1 MLFPASCRRSVHSG
15 KIKSRPGWKTLL
27 DFCSNLKI
35 CQFVGVFHADDM
47 LRKPFPLKVFLE
59 FILSYFWSKDLDLG
73 GVTNMRDNLV
83 IIFAEM
89 VPETPV
95 AYILR

>member
-1 MLFPASCRRSVHSG
+1 MFSATWARNVHSG
-15 KIKSRPGWKTLL
+15 KIKSRPRWKTLL
-27 DFCSNLKI
+27 DFCSNLKV

-47 LRKPFPLKVFLE
+47 FRQPFLLKVFLE
-59 FILSYFWSKDLDLG
+59 FILRYFWSKDLDLG
-73 GVTNMRDNLV
+73 GVTTMRDDLV
-83 IIFAEM
+83 IIFAKM